1 MKNSYIELPPEE
13 KLRIARLTQNEQE
26 RLLETLGSK
35 TPQGQILFLINAQ
48 TTLIEHYEG
57 AKWFDAERNKN
68 TTNELVIN
76 YEVIID
82 QLKKQIR

>member
-13 KLRIARLTQNEQE
+13 QLRIARHTQNKQE
-26 RLLETLGSK
+26 RLLSTLCSK
-35 TPQGQILFLINAQ
+35 TPQEQILFLIDAQ
-48 TTLIEHYEG
+48 TKLIEKYEG